1 MFFALK
7 RPLHSGRMLAVC
19 LLPLAITAVN
29 AQKVPH
35 STTTLLAAANPSAA
49 LAPVARGTITGRV
62 LDPQGHTIA
71 NAEVALLL
79 DGTAVATTHTDAN
92 GLYRLRQPQ
101 GSFEL
106 IAAAPGMAATRQ
118 TVQLAAGQTTELD
131 FTLQLAQA
139 SSSVQVT
146 ASGYQIETQSAAS
159 RIPIRPLDL
168 PQTVTTVSQDAMR
181 DRAVTSMQEALAYIP
196 GVSPMLGEGRRDQVS
211 IRGMNAN
218 TDQYIDGVKDDA
230 TYYRDLSNTE
240 SIEVVEGPAAVL
252 YGRGTSG
259 GLINRIT
266 KKPHNAGTLAELST
280 IDGSYGQK
288 RVEGDVDTL
297 LGSPKLGLRTTG
309 AWENSGSFRHFYEL
323 DRYAFASTLRW
334 RPTPKQDVNLQM
346 QRLRDERTPDR
357 GIPSLNGRPAPVNIA
372 NFYGYAL
379 NGGSA
384 PADYVHNA
392 VTDETLDWK
401 GALLGWNGH
410 DIFRHSGYQTNFQ
423 NTFPSTVSN
432 GKVTRSEYN
441 SATRQENYFNQGE
454 GWRNFSTG
462 KIDHMFLAGIE
473 YGHQHV
479 RLRRSTGTAASVDL
493 YNPAQIAPTL
503 STVLTNNNGFIGQTV
518 AAYVQDELSF
528 ARHWKALVGVRFD
541 NYRQSQHDYNTA
553 ANSIARADN
562 AFSPRIGLLYQP
574 DAEASY
580 YVNWSHTFDP
590 SGETLSL
597 TAINT
602 NNTANLKPEK
612 TDNYEAG
619 AKYLLFS
626 GRLTAN
632 AALYR
637 LNRTDIKVPD
647 YAADPT
653 GATYINA
660 GTQRTDG
667 FDLGF
672 SGAVTPHWRMNG
684 GWAWMDAYYADNPTL
699 SSGISLQGK
708 RAQLIPV
715 NSGSFWQLYE
725 WTRGFGAGLGAVAM
739 NSRYTT
745 SDNQVRLP
753 GFARLDA
760 TAYYHARHWD
770 LDAHI
775 ENLSNVRYYE
785 SAHTNNQIMPG
796 SPVSGRVTFRLKF

>member
-35 STTTLLAAANPSAA
+35 SATTLLAATNPSAA
-49 LAPVARGTITGRV
+49 LAPVPRGTITGRV
-62 LDPQGHTIA
+62 LDPQGHAIA

-211 IRGMNAN
+211 IRGMSAN

-309 AWENSGSFRHFYEL
+309 AWENSGSFRHYFWL
-323 DRYAFASTLRW
+323 DRYAFAPTLRW
-334 RPTPKQDVNLQM
+334 RPTPNQDITVQVE
-346 QRLRDERTPDR
+346 RLRDERLTDR
-357 GIPSLNGRPAPVNIA
+357 GIPGVNGRPAPVKIS

-379 NGGSA
+379 TNGNVS
-384 PADYVHNA
+384 ADYLHNGI
-392 VTDETLDWK
+392 TDSTFDWK
-401 GALLGWNGH
+401 GKLLGWNGH
-410 DIFRHSGYQTNFQ
+410 EIFRYAGQQNHFQ
-423 NTFPSTVSN
+423 NTLNTGVSN
-432 GKVTRSEYN
+432 GQVTRSVYN
-441 SATRQENYFNQGE
+441 IVTNQVNYFNQDE
-454 GWRNFSTG
+454 AWHRFRTR
-462 KIDHMFLAGIE
+462 KVEHLFLAGIE
-473 YGHQHV
+473 YGHQFIY
-479 RLRRSTGTAASVDL
+479 RNYAQGMAASVDL
-493 YNPAQIAPTL
+493 YNPKQIAPVLGTKL
-503 STVLTNNNGFIGQTV
+503 SSNYRFIGQTV
-518 AAYVQDELSF
+518 AGYFQDELTL
-528 ARHWKALVGVRFD
+528 AKHWKALVGLRFD
-541 NYRQSQHDYNTA
+541 NYRQSQYDYIAPTK
-553 ANSIARADN
+553 SVARADN

-574 DAEASY
+574 SPITTY
-580 YVNWSHTFDP
+580 YVSWSRTFDP
-590 SGETLSL
+590 SGEALAL
-597 TAINT
+597 TAT
-602 NNTANLKPEK
+602 SSNNTASLSPEK
-612 TDNYEAG
+612 TDNYEVG
-619 AKYLLFS
+619 VKSLLFS

-637 LNRTDIKVPD
+637 LNHTDMKVPD
-647 YAADPT
+647 YTADSS
-653 GATYINA
+653 GSTYINA

-672 SGAVTPHWRMNG
+672 SGLVTPHWRMNG
-684 GWAWMDAYYADNPTL
+684 GWAWMDAYYANNPTL
-699 SSGISLQGK
+699 SSGVSLQGK

-715 NSGSFWQLYE
+715 NSGSLWQLYE
-725 WTRGFGAGLGAVAM
+725 WNRGFGAGLGAIAM
-739 NSRYTT
+739 NSRYANT
-745 SDNQVRLP
+745 DNLVKLP

-775 ENLSNVRYYE
+775 ENLSNVRYYA
-785 SAHTNNQIMPG
+785 SAQNNYQIMPG